1 VAVVV
6 LPSLGRE
13 VGSEAGRHGPLS
25 TPLGPAGPAVPPPPP
40 APCLAMRVTSSLCF
54 RARDAALL
62 PGDAAPWPAGVG
74 RASSARGS
82 GDVRWLL
89 LRRLST
95 ARRAEEVVVVSG
107 VGAAGV
113 GAAGS
118 AVAAAVTAVVDSH
131 SIAAC
136 FTWLRRSARGAPAW
150 SGPAPLAIRASS
162 TLVAAETRRSCE
174 SDALRLSAAVAEEP
188 GGWRACVRVTEAGR
202 GEAAPARTECGGV
215 KELERAADGV
225 KEKPPRAAMFS
236 ARAQSTQLLRL
247 GPPPMSMSG
256 QLGLD
261 GARTSAAGA
270 TTALPAALA
279 AAAALAAS
287 STLRF
292 SAAALTACSCTRL
305 SAAALAAS
313 STLREGRAR

>member
-1 VAVVV
+1 
-6 LPSLGRE
+6 
-13 VGSEAGRHGPLS
+13 
-25 TPLGPAGPAVPPPPP
+25 
-40 APCLAMRVTSSLCF
+40 M
-54 RARDAALL
+54 
-62 PGDAAPWPAGVG
+62 
-74 RASSARGS
+74 
-82 GDVRWLL
+82 
-89 LRRLST
+89 
-95 ARRAEEVVVVSG
+95 VVSG

-136 FTWLRRSARGAPAW
+136 FTWLRRSASGAPAW
-150 SGPAPLAIRASS
+150 SGPAPHAIRARS

-174 SDALRLSAAVAEEP
+174 SDALRLAAAVAGEP
-188 GGWRACVRVTEAGR
+188 DGWRACVHVTGAGR
-202 GEAAPARTECGGV
+202 GEAAPARTERGGV
-215 KELERAADGV
+215 KELERVADGV

-247 GPPPMSMSG
+247 GPPPMSG

-270 TTALPAALA
+270 TTALSVALA